1 MAYCFPPTVHAKQVT
16 MLPHLK
22 YVRQFLAVTL
32 HLHVRV
38 CGREER
44 VGEQTIFKD
53 TDWKIS
59 YFVFSVA
66 VSS

>member
-44 VGEQTIFKD
+44 VGGGGKQYL
-53 TDWKIS
+53 KILTGK
-59 YFVFSVA
+59 FRILFFLLQ
-66 VSS
+66 